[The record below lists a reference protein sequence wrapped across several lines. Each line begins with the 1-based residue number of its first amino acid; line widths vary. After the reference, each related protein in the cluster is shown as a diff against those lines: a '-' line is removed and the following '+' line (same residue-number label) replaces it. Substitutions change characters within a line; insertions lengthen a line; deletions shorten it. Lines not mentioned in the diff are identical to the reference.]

1 MVAAA
6 RGNDMTAN
14 TGVSASDEPRVVT
27 VRTCEVRW
35 INRGLAPA
43 AVVEWFARLETA
55 LEDRDDNYL
64 VSPRLP
70 DISAKIRGTQ
80 SFDVKARR
88 GAVGDLELR
97 GHGVAA
103 VIESW
108 EKVSLPLISAP
119 VWAPDQ
125 DRLNWRKI
133 RKHRRIA
140 SFPIDGFLPSGW
152 PARGDR
158 CAAELT
164 DFRVEDDPWWTLAIE
179 ASGEHALT
187 ALRWAAARTFAE
199 QPPMQVFGLAAAASY
214 AAWLERQRI

>member
-1 MVAAA
+1 MAAVNRDNDMAAA
-6 RGNDMTAN
+6 TS
-14 TGVSASDEPRVVT
+14 VSASDEPRVVT
-27 VRTCEVRW
+27 SRTCEVRW
-35 INRGLAPA
+35 INRGPAPA

-70 DISAKIRGTQ
+70 DVSVKIRGTE

-108 EKVSLPLISAP
+108 EKVSLPLSSAP
-119 VWAPDQ
+119 VWAPGQ
-125 DRLNWRKI
+125 HRPTWRMI

-140 SFPIDGFLPSGW
+140 SFPIDGFLLPGW
-152 PARGDR
+152 LARGDR

-164 DFRVEDDPWWTLAIE
+164 DFRAEDDPWWTLAIE

-187 ALRWAAARTFAE
+187 AVRGAAAGIFAE